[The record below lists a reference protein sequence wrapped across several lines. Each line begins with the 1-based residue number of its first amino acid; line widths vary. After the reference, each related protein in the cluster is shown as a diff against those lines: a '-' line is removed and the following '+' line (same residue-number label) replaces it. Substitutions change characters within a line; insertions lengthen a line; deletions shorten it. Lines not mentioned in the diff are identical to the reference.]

1 MEGDSTGRAMVRVMA
16 RPLTPPPPGYCARV
30 LRQAHILLWSSILLH
45 LFWSGSARA
54 AESAVVQEI
63 LDGKELYIDAN
74 RAKLRQTARAPQQLK
89 TGNSRGQLLF
99 NSGAVGRLNAFSQLR
114 LGSGC
119 FLVDRGQVLVSGR
132 QNGCTRSARLSVR
145 GTNYVIEVKE
155 DGESEIAV
163 LEGSVEV
170 QPLQDGEP
178 ASAPPTLLEA
188 GQRLRLSP
196 AGVVLALLNLEVG
209 DYERILRGPLFRDF
223 QMPLPGLENLR
234 GYLNLRFPGVSLP
247 LPSSSLTLP
256 QPSLPSLPSLG
267 LPRLF

>member
-1 MEGDSTGRAMVRVMA
+1 MVQVMA
-16 RPLTPPPPGYCARV
+16 RPLMPRLPGWCARV
-30 LRQAHILLWSSILLH
+30 PSQAPILLWSAILLS

-63 LDGKELYIDAN
+63 LDGQELYIDAN
-74 RAKLRQTARAPQQLK
+74 RAKPRQTARAPQHVK

-99 NSGAVGRLNAFSQLR
+99 NSGAVGRLNTFSQLR

-178 ASAPPTLLEA
+178 VAAPSTLLEA

-223 QMPLPGLENLR
+223 QMPLPGLETLR
-234 GYLNLRFPGVSLP
+234 SHLNLRFPGVTFP

-256 QPSLPSLPSLG
+256 QPALPSLPFPG